1 MWENIW
7 SEIYILCDIASST
20 PLDRC
25 NGFVLV
31 IKVVLFWSF
40 RLFRFGPFVLLCR
53 VLVHAE
59 IINDIITNLT
69 FWLSIFPLT

>member
-7 SEIYILCDIASST
+7 SEIYILYDIASST

-40 RLFRFGPFVLLCR
+40 RLFRFGPCLVR